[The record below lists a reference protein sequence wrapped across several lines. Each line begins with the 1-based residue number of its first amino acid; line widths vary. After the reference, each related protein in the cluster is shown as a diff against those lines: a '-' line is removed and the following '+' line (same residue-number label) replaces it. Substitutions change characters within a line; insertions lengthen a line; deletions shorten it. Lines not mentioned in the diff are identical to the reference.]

1 MRILLLVDCYLPN
14 TKSSATQM
22 HDLALE
28 FRRRDHEVTVLTP
41 SDRISAD
48 LEIVTEDGLKVVR
61 VRSRKIKGASKVFR
75 ATEEMRLS
83 SLTWRR
89 AGRFLLAHP
98 ADLIVFYSPTIFW
111 GALVKRLKS
120 LWGCA
125 AYLILRDIFP
135 AWAVDAGLLR
145 KGLVY
150 RFFRRK
156 EIQQYEVADR
166 IAVQSPA
173 NLSYFNQDFA
183 SRRYPVEVLYNWATL
198 HEQDLPVTN
207 YRKQLG
213 LEGKVVFFYGG
224 NLGVANDVDNIV
236 RLAARLSPEDHIRF
250 LLVGDGSEAARL
262 RAALAENGLHTV
274 QVLPAVSHREYLAMV
289 AEFDVGLLSLD
300 RRLNT
305 HNVPG
310 KLLGYMYWSKPT
322 LASINPGNDLFEILE
337 KNGAGLCVL
346 NGDDESFAQVA
357 LRLAQDANLRA
368 SLGKNARQLL
378 ERGFS
383 VEHAVNEIFRHLGEV
398 DPVALSSRS
407 KSRVAADF
415 RMHPPE
421 LAENSKS

>member
-1 MRILLLVDCYLPN
+1 
-14 TKSSATQM
+14 M

-28 FRRRDHEVTVLTP
+28 FRRQNHDVAVLTR
-41 SDRISAD
+41 SDRIATN
-48 LEIVTEDGLKVVR
+48 LEIATEEGLQVIR
-61 VRSRKIKGASKVFR
+61 VRSKKIKGASNVFR
-75 ATEEMRLS
+75 AAEEMRLS

-89 AGRFLLAHP
+89 ARRFLLKHP

-120 LWGCA
+120 LWGCS

-135 AWAVDAGLLR
+135 AWAVDAGVLR

-150 RFFRRK
+150 RFFRRR

-173 NLSYFNQDFA
+173 NLSYFSREFA
-183 SRRYPVEVLYNWATL
+183 SRRYPVEVLYNWASL
-198 HEQDLPVTN
+198 HEEELPATN

-213 LEGKVVFFYGG
+213 LHGKVVFFYGG

-236 RLAARLSPEDHIRF
+236 RLAARLSREEHIRF

-262 RAALAENGLHTV
+262 KRSLAENGLHAV
-274 QVLPAVSHREYLAMV
+274 QILPAVSHREYLAMLS
-289 AEFDVGLLSLD
+289 EFDVGLLSLD
-300 RRLNT
+300 RRLKT

-346 NGDDESFAQVA
+346 NGDDESLAQAA
-357 LRLAQDANLRA
+357 LRLANDANLRA
-368 SLGKNARQLL
+368 SIGRNARQLL
-378 ERGFS
+378 EQDFS
-383 VEHAVNEIFRHLGEV
+383 VEHAVSQIFSQLGAA
-398 DPVALSSRS
+398 DLLAASSRS
-407 KSRVAADF
+407 KLRIATDF
-415 RMHPPE
+415 RIHPPE
-421 LAENSKS
+421 LAEKL

>member
-1 MRILLLVDCYLPN
+1 MRILLLVDCYSPH

-22 HDLALE
+22 HDLAIE
-28 FRRRDHEVTVLTP
+28 FRRRNHEVTVLTP
-41 SDRISAD
+41 SDRVSTN
-48 LEIVTEDGLKVVR
+48 LEIATEEGLRVLR
-61 VRSRKIKGASKVFR
+61 VRSKKIKGASKVFR
-75 ATEEMRLS
+75 AVEEMRLS
-83 SLTWRR
+83 SLMWRR
-89 AGRFLLAHP
+89 ARHFLLTHP

-120 LWGCA
+120 LWGCP

-135 AWAVDAGLLR
+135 AWAVDAGVLR

-150 RFFRRK
+150 RFFRRR

-173 NLSYFNQDFA
+173 NLSYFSSEFA

-198 HEQDLPVTN
+198 REEDLPASN

-213 LEGKVVFFYGG
+213 LDGKVVFLYGG

-236 RLAARLSPEDHIRF
+236 RLAARLSREEHIRF

-262 RAALAENGLHTV
+262 KTSVAENGLQNV
-274 QVLPAVSHREYLAMV
+274 QVLPAVSHREYLAMLS
-289 AEFDVGLLSLD
+289 EFDVGLLSLD
-300 RRLNT
+300 RRLKT

-337 KNGAGLCVL
+337 KNNAGLCVL
-346 NGDDESFAQVA
+346 NGDDEPLALAA
-357 LRLAQDANLRA
+357 LRLANDAHLRA
-368 SLGKNARQLL
+368 SIGRNARQLL
-378 ERGFS
+378 EQDFS
-383 VEHAVNEIFRHLGEV
+383 VEHAVTQIFDHLGET
-398 DPVALSSRS
+398 DLVASSSES
-407 KSRVAADF
+407 KSRIATDF
-415 RMHPPE
+415 RIHPPE
-421 LAENSKS
+421 LAEKL